1 MLVLDNLSR
10 QALGYS
16 MNDLPNL
23 HQESSPHQEAVG
35 DFVVP
40 TKRTEESSLLK
51 IPNESGNV
59 SETTKKK
66 DTYDKADLDE
76 YCLWL
81 YSIYERLDIESN
93 KRM

>member
-1 MLVLDNLSR
+1 MDDKSEAQFESNEISSR
-10 QALGYS
+10 Q
-16 MNDLPNL
+16 
-23 HQESSPHQEAVG
+23 EAIG

-40 TKRTEESSLLK
+40 TERTEESLLLK
-51 IPNESGNV
+51 IPNGTGDI
-59 SETTKKK
+59 SETPKKK
-66 DTYDKADLDE
+66 NTYDKADLDE